1 MANNSLIELNRRH
14 CELKNKYNDT
24 KNVYLIKI
32 HDYLKENY
40 KKTLLFYSMNH
51 PSKYIFQYISEEIIN
66 ILQIK
71 NTIDYDIDD
80 LSCLRCIIYKC
91 IQKNVEFDISKHTP
105 LICNETNINSI
116 TKIYYDFYGTIDMTK
131 I

>member
-1 MANNSLIELNRRH
+1 
-14 CELKNKYNDT
+14 
-24 KNVYLIKI
+24 
-32 HDYLKENY
+32 
-40 KKTLLFYSMNH
+40 MNH